1 MVYKMEGGPDIDSE
15 FQTRLQKIDVAL
27 EESGWKV
34 KSRAMV
40 IEELDTKQSNFKRK
54 IYKVYKDT
62 FENELE
68 SKYADYLLLDGN
80 GDPLVVIEAK
90 RTSKDPIAGQKQAE
104 EYVSDIKK
112 QTGKDVFIFL
122 SNGYEIWFW
131 NKPFDNP
138 RLVKGFHSRDDLERI
153 RFQNYAKKNF
163 SDIPIKKEI
172 IDRPYQIESVKRIVE
187 GIQKGRR
194 KFLI

>member
-1 MVYKMEGGPDIDSE
+1 MVYKIDGGPDIDTE
-15 FQTRLQKIDVAL
+15 LRTRLDKIDVAL

-62 FENELE
+62 FENEGE

-122 SNGYEIWFW
+122 SNGYESWFW
-131 NKPFDNP
+131 NKPLDNP
-138 RLVKGFHSRDDLERI
+138 RLVKGVHSRDDLERI
-153 RFQNYAKKNF
+153 R
-163 SDIPIKKEI
+163 
-172 IDRPYQIESVKRIVE
+172 
-187 GIQKGRR
+187 
-194 KFLI
+194 